1 MTRKLVDVAAGVLL
15 RPDGRYLL
23 GQRGPDT
30 VYAGYWEFPG
40 GKVEPGETPAQA
52 LCRELDEELG
62 IRVTHLRPWLRREHL
77 YEHAHVRLHF
87 FEVCAWEGALDD
99 KVHSAL
105 DWVEPS
111 SATRE
116 PMLPANGPI
125 LKALRLPRVMGITDA
140 ARLGVDAQL
149 EALDRAL
156 DAGLRLVQVREQ
168 ALDAGARDRFAREV
182 LARTRARG
190 GLVVVNG
197 DIELAQAIGADGVH
211 LPARRLMALSERPA
225 FQWVGASCH
234 DRAELEHAGALTLDY
249 ALLGPVLATD
259 SHPGA
264 ASLGWSGFSALTEGL
279 PMPVLALGG
288 LSPAVMETA
297 RDAGAHGIAGIRGIW
312 G

>member
-1 MTRKLVDVAAGVLL
+1 M
-15 RPDGRYLL
+15 
-23 GQRGPDT
+23 
-30 VYAGYWEFPG
+30 
-40 GKVEPGETPAQA
+40 
-52 LCRELDEELG
+52 
-62 IRVTHLRPWLRREHL
+62 
-77 YEHAHVRLHF
+77 
-87 FEVCAWEGALDD
+87 
-99 KVHSAL
+99 
-105 DWVEPS
+105 
-111 SATRE
+111 
-116 PMLPANGPI
+116 
-125 LKALRLPRVMGITDA
+125 
-140 ARLGVDAQL
+140 
-149 EALDRAL
+149 
-156 DAGLRLVQVREQ
+156 RLVQVREQ

-234 DRAELEHAGALTLDY
+234 DRAELEHAAALTLDY